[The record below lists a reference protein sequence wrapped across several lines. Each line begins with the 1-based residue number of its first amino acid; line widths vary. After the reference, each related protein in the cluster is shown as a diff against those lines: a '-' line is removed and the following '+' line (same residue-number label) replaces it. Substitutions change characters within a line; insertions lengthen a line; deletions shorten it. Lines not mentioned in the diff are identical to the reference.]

1 MLLLLLLAIFLF
13 ALDATSNKYDVE
25 VPFAAEELLDM
36 LQVDPSDFSPKQ
48 LAAIKA
54 ARKGFQLN

>member
-13 ALDATSNKYDVE
+13 ALDATSNKYDV
-25 VPFAAEELLDM
+25 PFAAEELLDM
-36 LQVDPSDFSPKQ
+36 LPVDPSDFSPKQ